1 VVTLTGTAT
10 SSAEKT
16 RAEQVARKVKGVKSV
31 DASGL
36 TVSDTAK

>member
-1 VVTLTGTAT
+1 MTLTGTA
-10 SSAEKT
+10 SSAAEKT
-16 RAEQVARKVKGVKSV
+16 KATQIAKKVKGVKTV